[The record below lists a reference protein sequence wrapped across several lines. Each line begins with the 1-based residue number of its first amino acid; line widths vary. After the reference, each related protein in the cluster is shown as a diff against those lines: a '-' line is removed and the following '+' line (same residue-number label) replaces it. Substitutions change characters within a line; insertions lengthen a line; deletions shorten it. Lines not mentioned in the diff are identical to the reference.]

1 MAGKRQSRF
10 ERLKKPSPIIL
21 QPRDREI
28 MLCVHE
34 FRFLTR
40 EQIQRLFDFNC
51 VTRANIRLRK
61 LYDHGYLSRHF
72 LPTVRGSSRAVYFLG
87 PKGMEIISEG
97 LGLDISTLKL
107 NRKGFKD
114 LFLNHQLALNEARI
128 AITLTIKE
136 KAQMSLD
143 CWLNEDAC
151 LQEYGR
157 RRGIIRPDAY
167 FRFFNNGRIYSFFLE
182 VDRSTMSHSRF
193 RLRIQSYLEY
203 AQSGYYQARYGV
215 RYFRVLIITIT
226 LERLFNLKRLI
237 EGLTNKIFWF
247 TTMDQIR
254 SRNVFQSIW
263 YRAGRDG
270 LFPLVEE

>member
-1 MAGKRQSRF
+1 
-10 ERLKKPSPIIL
+10 
-21 QPRDREI
+21 
-28 MLCVHE
+28 
-34 FRFLTR
+34 
-40 EQIQRLFDFNC
+40 
-51 VTRANIRLRK
+51 
-61 LYDHGYLSRHF
+61 
-72 LPTVRGSSRAVYFLG
+72 
-87 PKGMEIISEG
+87 
-97 LGLDISTLKL
+97 
-107 NRKGFKD
+107 
-114 LFLNHQLALNEARI
+114 
-128 AITLTIKE
+128 
-136 KAQMSLD
+136 
-143 CWLNEDAC
+143 
-151 LQEYGR
+151 
-157 RRGIIRPDAY
+157 
-167 FRFFNNGRIYSFFLE
+167 
-182 VDRSTMSHSRF
+182 MSHSRF